1 MDLGQCVEA
10 PLGVR
15 CSSFI
20 CTKLFEGDKPSVFV
34 ERVFQINIEDEKFQ
48 KETQHLKGDPFVFGH
63 DRWEFI
69 ILKCLPV
76 LKMTRQVILSIILS
90 TILDVT
96 MGNF

>member
-1 MDLGQCVEA
+1 MDLGQSVEA

-15 CSSFI
+15 CGSFI

-34 ERVFQINIEDEKFQ
+34 ERVFQINIESQKFQ
-48 KETQHLKGDPFVFGH
+48 KETQHFNVDPFVFGH

-76 LKMTRQVILSIILS
+76 SNMTRQVVLRIILG